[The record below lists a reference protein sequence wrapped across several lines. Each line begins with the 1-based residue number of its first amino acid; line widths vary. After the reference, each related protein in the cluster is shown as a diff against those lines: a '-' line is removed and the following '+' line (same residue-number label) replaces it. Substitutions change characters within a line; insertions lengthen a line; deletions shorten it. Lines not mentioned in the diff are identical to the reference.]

1 MFFELEKKLDFTNKN
16 NVEGPFQWKRV
27 SNCLEV
33 AVMCEK
39 EKAYLFQRYIT
50 ICVLLLGQPTYYL
63 DMDMLQLHHCIYKV
77 SFQVFRRLE
86 TNLGHPF

>member
-39 EKAYLFQRYIT
+39 EK
-50 ICVLLLGQPTYYL
+50 PTFSNGTLPFVFYY
-63 DMDMLQLHHCIYKV
+63 
-77 SFQVFRRLE
+77 
-86 TNLGHPF
+86 